1 MYIGSQNQ
9 LKAYD
14 QYLMDHG
21 YSIYELVDKA
31 SDCLK
36 KHFMDYDQIGLLVG
50 PGNNGADALSL
61 GIKLANEGKDVKLY
75 YIGNHQKFS
84 AGNQFYFD
92 ICENNNLTL
101 IELSDEKLDDF
112 LKDLSVLDVMGDGF
126 FGFGLNSAPRGL
138 YATVISMIN
147 SHFEGD
153 VIAIDIPTGLNCNTG
168 KPYANTLY
176 ASKTIAL
183 SALKEGFL
191 NPDSSTF
198 TGEVIVEELAIDNPF
213 EQAGLVKYFDRS
225 DARKMLKE
233 RKYDGYKNYYGVDL
247 LVAGSTQ
254 YKGAALLA
262 TKGAVA
268 SGAGIVHLSSAK
280 EVVDIMPLYL
290 PEAISEIRPGS
301 YSREMLKKFDAIC
314 IGPGLGLDMDAY
326 HCFIDVIE
334 NSSCPLIIDADGL
347 TILSNNLE
355 LLDRQQRPI
364 ILTPHLGEFK
374 RLCDFSGDDQ
384 LTEVA
389 INFAKEHHCILVL
402 KGPHTLVTDGKHS
415 YKNASG
421 NKAMAVGGMGDTLAG
436 MMTAFLGG
444 HYQAIEAA
452 ILAVY
457 IHGFTGDL
465 IARDHYTVLPEE
477 LSKMIPH
484 AMSLIGQK

>member
-1 MYIGSQNQ
+1 
-9 LKAYD
+9 
-14 QYLMDHG
+14 
-21 YSIYELVDKA
+21 
-31 SDCLK
+31 
-36 KHFMDYDQIGLLVG
+36 
-50 PGNNGADALSL
+50 
-61 GIKLANEGKDVKLY
+61 
-75 YIGNHQKFS
+75 
-84 AGNQFYFD
+84 
-92 ICENNNLTL
+92 
-101 IELSDEKLDDF
+101 
-112 LKDLSVLDVMGDGF
+112 
-126 FGFGLNSAPRGL
+126 
-138 YATVISMIN
+138 
-147 SHFEGD
+147 
-153 VIAIDIPTGLNCNTG
+153 
-168 KPYANTLY
+168 
-176 ASKTIAL
+176 
-183 SALKEGFL
+183 
-191 NPDSSTF
+191 
-198 TGEVIVEELAIDNPF
+198 
-213 EQAGLVKYFDRS
+213 
-225 DARKMLKE
+225 MLKE

-247 LVAGSTQ
+247 LVAGSAQ

>member
-1 MYIGSQNQ
+1 MKVTGIIVEYNPFHNGHLYHIN
-9 LKAYD
+9 KTR
-14 QYLMDHG
+14 
-21 YSIYELVDKA
+21 ELTNPDV
-31 SDCLK
+31 
-36 KHFMDYDQIGLLVG
+36 LVAITS
-50 PGNNGADALSL
+50 GNYCQRG
-61 GIKLANEGKDVKLY
+61 
-75 YIGNHQKFS
+75 
-84 AGNQFYFD
+84 
-92 ICENNNLTL
+92 
-101 IELSDEKLDDF
+101 
-112 LKDLSVLDVMGDGF
+112 DLSIIDKF
-126 FGFGLNSAPRGL
+126 EKTKAALN
-138 YATVISMIN
+138 N
-147 SHFEGD
+147 
-153 VIAIDIPTGLNCNTG
+153 
-168 KPYANTLY
+168 
-176 ASKTIAL
+176 
-183 SALKEGFL
+183 
-191 NPDSSTF
+191 
-198 TGEVIVEELAIDNPF
+198 
-213 EQAGLVKYFDRS
+213 
-225 DARKMLKE
+225 
-233 RKYDGYKNYYGVDL
+233 GVDL
-247 LVAGSTQ
+247 LVAGSAQ

-301 YSREMLKKFDAIC
+301 YSHEMLKKFDAIC

-444 HYQAIEAA
+444 HYEAA